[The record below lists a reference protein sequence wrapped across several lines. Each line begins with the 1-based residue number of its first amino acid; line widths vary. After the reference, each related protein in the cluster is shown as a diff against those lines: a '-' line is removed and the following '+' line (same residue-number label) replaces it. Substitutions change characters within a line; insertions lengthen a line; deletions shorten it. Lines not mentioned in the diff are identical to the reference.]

1 MPRTAVSVT
10 DITRAGVVKPA
21 ELTVDVA
28 NGNEV
33 PNDGRVFFE
42 VRNSNGSAVT
52 RTLTVSIAYSV
63 DGQAVTA
70 RPYPV
75 AAGVTRLIGPFDTST
90 YGTTLQ
96 FNGDNAELKIVPL
109 RLA

>member
-1 MPRTAVSVT
+1 MPRTAVIPT
-10 DITRAGVVKPA
+10 DITRAGIVKPS

-28 NGNEV
+28 NGNEM
-33 PNDGRVFFE
+33 PNDSRVYLE
-42 VRNSNGSAVT
+42 VRNSGAVT
-52 RTLTVSIAYSV
+52 RNLTVSFAYSV
-63 DGQAVTA
+63 DGQTITP

-75 AAGVTRLIGPFDTST
+75 AAGVTRLIGPWDTGT

-96 FNGDNAELKIVPL
+96 FSGDNTELKFIPL